1 MSINPLLSA
10 GLSITGNTLNYL
22 SRDGGQIEKMKDKE
36 LLRHYRALTATT
48 VQLNAD
54 GDFNIYTSPGI
65 VKKKKILRNGYAR
78 R

>member
-1 MSINPLLSA
+1 M
-10 GLSITGNTLNYL
+10 G
-22 SRDGGQIEKMKDKE
+22 RQIEKMKDKE